1 MSCLNSD
8 DLPTSASQTI
18 SEHLRLIA
26 SRPEFDGM
34 QEEAAA
40 KSVRRTLRPR
50 TLVLVGVAGGFAA
63 AMGVSAMAAFMF
75 FVLVPNQVNAMAPD
89 LAASE
94 HLILGSAG
102 AAKITPEESRILL
115 EKFERYLDFPTA
127 GIAKTTPEEARA
139 LLDKFVQWQQRQSIM
154 SAAESL

>member
-1 MSCLNSD
+1 MSYVSSND
-8 DLPTSASQTI
+8 GPKPDPQTM
-18 SEHLRLIA
+18 SERLRLIA
-26 SRPEFDGM
+26 SRPEFDAM

-40 KSVRRTLRPR
+40 RSVRRTLRPS

-63 AMGVSAMAAFMF
+63 AMGVSAMAAFL

-89 LAASE
+89 LPASE

-115 EKFERYLDFPTA
+115 ERFEQYLDLPTA
-127 GIAKTTPEEARA
+127 GIAKTTPEETGA
-139 LLDKFVQWQQRQSIM
+139 LLEKFVQWQQRQ
-154 SAAESL
+154 

>member
-1 MSCLNSD
+1 MTYVNSD
-8 DLPTSASQTI
+8 ELPNSTPQTI

-26 SRPEFDGM
+26 PRSDFAGM
-34 QEEAAA
+34 RQEAAA

-89 LAASE
+89 LAASD

-102 AAKITPEESRILL
+102 AAKITPEESRLLL

-127 GIAKTTPEEARA
+127 GITKTTPEEARA
-139 LLDKFVQWQQRQSIM
+139 LLDKFVQWQQRQLM
-154 SAAESL
+154 SGAQSL